1 LKPVEQVKR
10 VVELKPT
17 SCSACGALLLGEGA
31 DAVRHQVT
39 ELPRVE
45 PDVIEYRKHTLTCLV
60 CGTPTAAEWPVDMP
74 TGGFG
79 PRAQATIGY
88 FTGRMGMSQRDVE
101 ESMGAVFHTDV
112 SLGSIPAHIC
122 SKIVR
127 LDIYPYL
134 QYHSRVGHT
143 PHVWRFPW
151 PGPGASA
158 LPASL
163 YLQAQR

>member
-1 LKPVEQVKR
+1 M
-10 VVELKPT
+10 ELKPT
-17 SCSACGALLLGEGA
+17 SCSACGALLLGEDA

-39 ELPRVE
+39 EL
-45 PDVIEYRKHTLTCLV
+45 
-60 CGTPTAAEWPVDMP
+60 PVDMP

-79 PRAQATIGY
+79 PRAQATTGY

>member
-1 LKPVEQVKR
+1 MTSPKR
-10 VVELKPT
+10 LIEV
-17 SCSACGALLLGEGA
+17 S
-31 DAVRHQVT
+31 
-39 ELPRVE
+39 LP
-45 PDVIEYRKHTLTCLV
+45 L
-60 CGTPTAAEWPVDMP
+60 
-74 TGGFG
+74 
-79 PRAQATIGY
+79 QAI
-88 FTGRMGMSQRDVE
+88 
-101 ESMGAVFHTDV
+101 AVFHTDV